1 MVTMRVS
8 CDSTTSAA
16 FRKLLLLVRHA
27 VRRTIMVI
35 GFLVA
40 AIVCLTVL
48 CLSVPKKCW
57 VSARIN
63 CYRSDGSFSRRRFGR
78 EARAFIDYASLVAIP
93 ALFVV
98 LGLFVASSFF
108 FSRVI
113 PMDLVVES
121 ANLYDFDSDVWRE
134 NLVQVQAEHQLFL
147 RNKGAAIEDVQRTQR
162 VLWASWPTVALGAVL
177 FIAVFYLL
185 LVKCM
190 ARSVVYLAVGIRRRK
205 KVYARIDLTRRQS
218 MARNALI

>member
-1 MVTMRVS
+1 
-8 CDSTTSAA
+8 
-16 FRKLLLLVRHA
+16 
-27 VRRTIMVI
+27 MVI
-35 GFLVA
+35 GFLVVP
-40 AIVCLTVL
+40 IVCLTVL

-63 CYRSDGSFSRRRFGR
+63 CYRLDGSFSRRRFGR

-93 ALFVV
+93 ALFVA

-113 PMDLVVES
+113 PMDMVVEGAS
-121 ANLYDFDSDVWRE
+121 LFDLDPDVWRE
-134 NLVQVQAEHQLFL
+134 NLGQVQAEHQLFL
-147 RNKGAAIEDVQRTQR
+147 QKKGVGIDDVQKTQSA
-162 VLWASWPTVALGAVL
+162 LWDSWPMVAVGAVL
-177 FIAVFYLL
+177 FGAGFFLL

-190 ARSVVYLAVGIRRRK
+190 ARSVVYLAAGIRRRK
-205 KVYARIDLTRRQS
+205 KAYSKIDLTRRRS